1 MNSKIL
7 IAAVVLL
14 VVLGAGAY
22 LLTKN
27 STMTTPVPV
36 ATPTPTTAAMVDTTP
51 TASPSVT
58 MTQGSG
64 TPVPSGVMLEK
75 SGSVKEFTVTGSS
88 FKFMPNTLT
97 VKKGDT
103 VKVTFVNSGGS
114 HNFVIDEFNVS
125 TKVIAGGASETVSF
139 VASKAGIYEYYC
151 AVGNHRQMG
160 MVGKLIVQ

>member
-14 VVLGAGAY
+14 VVLGAGVY

-27 STMTTPVPV
+27 STMTAPIPV
-36 ATPTPTTAAMVDTTP
+36 ATPTPTTAAMEETP
-51 TASPSVT
+51 TAAPT
-58 MTQGSG
+58 GAMTEGSG
-64 TPVPSGVMLEK
+64 TPVPSGVMTK
-75 SGSVKEFTVTGSS
+75 DSGAVKEFTVTGSS
-88 FKFMPNTLT
+88 FKFLPATLT

-114 HNFVIDEFNVS
+114 HNFVIDEFNVL

-139 VASKAGIYEYYC
+139 VADKAGTYEYYC

>member
-14 VVLGAGAY
+14 VVLGTGVY

-27 STMTTPVPV
+27 STTTAPVPV
-36 ATPTPTTAAMVDTTP
+36 ATPTPTTAAIEETP
-51 TASPSVT
+51 TAAPSEA
-58 MTQGSG
+58 MTKTSG
-64 TPVPSGVMLEK
+64 T
-75 SGSVKEFTVTGSS
+75 VKEITVTGSS
-88 FKFMPNTLT
+88 FKFVPATIS

-114 HNFVIDEFNVS
+114 HNFVIDEFSVS
-125 TKVIAGGASETVSF
+125 TKVIASGQSETVSF
-139 VASKAGIYEYYC
+139 VADKVGTYEYYC
-151 AVGNHRQMG
+151 TVGNHRQKG